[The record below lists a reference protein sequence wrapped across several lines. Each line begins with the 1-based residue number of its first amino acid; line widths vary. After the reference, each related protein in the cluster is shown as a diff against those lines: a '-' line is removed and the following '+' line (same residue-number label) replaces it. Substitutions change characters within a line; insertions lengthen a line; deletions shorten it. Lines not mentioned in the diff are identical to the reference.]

1 MKLFTMRSRFL
12 QYYVRLSST
21 PWMPLQNWWLCIC
34 LQVLIMFFILCCHCF
49 PDGPVFT
56 KKPNAVDAYE
66 NTNARFECRADGI
79 PKPNITWTKNGEE
92 LVNKAFISITDG
104 YLTVNDLVPSDKGVY
119 QCFAKNYLGKIQA
132 SAQLSVYREGNNF
145 M

>member
-1 MKLFTMRSRFL
+1 MAKL
-12 QYYVRLSST
+12 
-21 PWMPLQNWWLCIC
+21 
-34 LQVLIMFFILCCHCF
+34 FFILCYHCF

-56 KKPNAVDAYE
+56 KKPNAVNAYE

-119 QCFAKNYLGKIQA
+119 QCFAKNNLGKIQA
-132 SAQLSVYREGNNF
+132 SAQLSVYREGNYF